1 MSKISFPLK
10 NMIAILK
17 NAKKY
22 MDIMY
27 LDTDGNIRGRSE
39 DALGEFFIVPALYDS
54 PEQIKEL
61 TPLAFSTK
69 DFLDSIKD
77 LKARTVSCWKSD
89 STLYV
94 TDESTKGTPAMAE
107 IPDRPYKYSD
117 FVEHVWKKCY
127 KYNYRELNENEMDD
141 LRDYKATVLDAY
153 YNNGNDPIQIIVS
166 GKDFNLVRLLGISI
180 AAVDKDTEYQE
191 KCNHNHVIMK
201 IQYKE
206 CDVFMLCGV
215 V

>member
-1 MSKISFPLK
+1 MSFPLK
-10 NMIAILK
+10 AMIAILK

-39 DALGEFFIVPALYDS
+39 DGLGEFFIVPALYEDVNQM
-54 PEQIKEL
+54 EYL
-61 TPLAFSTK
+61 TPLAFNTK
-69 DFLDSIKD
+69 EFLDGIKD
-77 LKARTVSCWKSD
+77 LKARSVMCWKSD
-89 STLYV
+89 KTLYV
-94 TDESTKGTPAMAE
+94 TDESEKGTTAMAE
-107 IPDRPYKYSD
+107 IPNQVYRYSD

-127 KYNYRELNENEMDD
+127 KYNYRELDENEMND
-141 LRDYKATVLDAY
+141 LKDYKATVLDAFY
-153 YNNGNDPIQIIVS
+153 YDDREPIQIIVS

-191 KCNHNHVIMK
+191 RCNHNHVIMK

>member
-17 NAKKY
+17 NTKKY

-39 DALGEFFIVPALYDS
+39 DSLGEFFIVPALYDS
-54 PEQIKEL
+54 LEQRKEL
-61 TPLAFSTK
+61 TPLAFDTQN
-69 DFLDSIKD
+69 FLDGIKG
-77 LKARTVSCWKSD
+77 LKARTLSCWKSD
-89 STLYV
+89 STLYL
-94 TDESTKGTPAMAE
+94 TDESTSSTPAMAE
-107 IPDRPYKYSD
+107 IPDRPYKYPD
-117 FVEHVWKKCY
+117 FVEHVWKNRDR
-127 KYNYRELNENEMDD
+127 YNYRDLDENEMDG
-141 LRDYKATVLDAY
+141 LKDYKAVVLDAFY
-153 YNNGNDPIQIIVS
+153 KDSNDPIQIIVS
-166 GKDFNLVRLLGISI
+166 GKDFNLNRLLGISI

-191 KCNHNHVIMK
+191 KCNHNHVILK